1 MPLLSVI
8 IPVYNVQDY
17 IGECFESIIMQNT
30 DCMEVICIDD
40 GSTDDSGKIC
50 DEYAKKNANI
60 IVVHQENK
68 GVAAARNLGLKLAS
82 GEYIAWIDPDDYI
95 SENWFEI
102 ISVKLEN
109 SIDIVFFDYTLVRN
123 KKRIEKKFAS
133 VSQYISKDFFLE
145 ALVLDQVLQS
155 QLWQKVFKK
164 ELFED
169 IVFPENVICMEDYA
183 VLHKIVLKTEN
194 IYYISE
200 SLYFYRLREKSL
212 VNTVDVIK
220 SINCYLISKERYQY
234 LLNLGVSV
242 SNLGYL
248 MQALGVCVQ
257 FYKTNNNIRQKHIY
271 ELNEC
276 KHEINSNIKSIIFN
290 GKCNIVL
297 KLKFL
302 LCYLGL
308 LNVVI
313 IMYKSLKKA

>member
-123 KKRIEKKFAS
+123 KKRIENKFAS

-257 FYKTNNNIRQKHIY
+257 FYKTNNNIRQKHID

>member
-109 SIDIVFFDYTLVRN
+109 SIDIVFCDYT
-123 KKRIEKKFAS
+123 
-133 VSQYISKDFFLE
+133 
-145 ALVLDQVLQS
+145 
-155 QLWQKVFKK
+155 
-164 ELFED
+164 
-169 IVFPENVICMEDYA
+169 
-183 VLHKIVLKTEN
+183 
-194 IYYISE
+194 
-200 SLYFYRLREKSL
+200 
-212 VNTVDVIK
+212 
-220 SINCYLISKERYQY
+220 
-234 LLNLGVSV
+234 
-242 SNLGYL
+242 
-248 MQALGVCVQ
+248 
-257 FYKTNNNIRQKHIY
+257 
-271 ELNEC
+271 
-276 KHEINSNIKSIIFN
+276 
-290 GKCNIVL
+290 
-297 KLKFL
+297 
-302 LCYLGL
+302 
-308 LNVVI
+308 
-313 IMYKSLKKA
+313 

>member
-123 KKRIEKKFAS
+123 KKRIEKKFAF

-257 FYKTNNNIRQKHIY
+257 FYKTNNNIRQKHID